1 MADAGWYPDPEVP
14 GQQRYWDGTAW
25 TEHRAIATPQPAPP
39 GYVSAGYVQPGQGQ
53 PGYGQPGYVVK
64 PKDPAISVIVS
75 IFVPGLGSIINGD
88 TGIGIAILIG
98 YFVSFILT
106 FFIIGIVGLIGFWI
120 WGVVDAYQGAQRWNL
135 KHGIVS

>member
-14 GQQRYWDGTAW
+14 GQQRYWDGVAW
-25 TEHRAIATPQPAPP
+25 TEHRATATPQLAAPGYAAPGNVQPAYVPP
-39 GYVSAGYVQPGQGQ
+39 GYA
-53 PGYGQPGYVVK
+53 VK

-88 TGIGIAILIG
+88 TGTGVAILIG
-98 YFVSFILT
+98 SFVSFILT
-106 FFIIGIVGLIGFWI
+106 FFIIGIFGLIGFWI
-120 WGVVDAYQGAQRWNL
+120 WGLVDAYQGARRWNL